1 VTGLSSLAI
10 FSEEDEDFLNSL
22 PLNMHGQT
30 LMQIQKKR
38 KENEE
43 TKIRKTKVKRKIN
56 KIHNLYNNL
65 PPMQRSQKLDTLK

>member
-1 VTGLSSLAI
+1 
-10 FSEEDEDFLNSL
+10 
-22 PLNMHGQT
+22 MHDQT
-30 LMQIQKKR
+30 LMQVQKKR

-65 PPMQRSQKLDTLK
+65 PPMQLSQKLDTLK